1 MKLDNKDQKILA
13 LLTHNARMP
22 IAELARQVHLAR
34 TTVQERIS
42 RLQDKGIIKG
52 YTAIIN
58 HHSDDP
64 AALSVIATLSVDTKA
79 FDHVVATL
87 QQIPQVTRCVAI
99 SGESD
104 LFLELCVANVG
115 KLEELLAYFG
125 TIDGIHQTD
134 TNIVLNSYFQ
144 R

>member
-1 MKLDNKDQKILA
+1 MKLDDKDKTILS
-13 LLTHNARMP
+13 LLTQNARMP

-42 RLQDKGIIKG
+42 RLQDKGIING

-58 HHSDDP
+58 HHSDEP
-64 AALSVIATLSVDTKA
+64 TALSVIATLSVDTKA
-79 FDHVVATL
+79 FDEVVTIL
-87 QQIPQVTRCVAI
+87 QQLPQVTRCAAI

-125 TIDGIHQTD
+125 TIDGINQTD